1 MKTYIHIYVFQYT
14 HDTPSAPEVPQTMD
28 CRALAA
34 RTSLLGVSFS
44 VCVCM
49 CERER
54 ARAREGLLRVSFCV
68 CMNECEKKRLR
79 KRESEKDR
87 DRKRD

>member
-1 MKTYIHIYVFQYT
+1 MNTCIHIHIFKYT

-44 VCVCM
+44 ECGCM

-54 ARAREGLLRVSFCV
+54 AREREGFLRVSFFV
-68 CMNECEKKRLR
+68 CMNECEKERMR
-79 KRESEKDR
+79 KRESD
-87 DRKRD
+87 